1 VMIDLGPWL
10 LLRFAPADA
19 GAVWLPVAEAACGP
33 AWRALRVALHARGA
47 PE

>member
-1 VMIDLGPWL
+1 MIDLGPWL

-19 GAVWLPVAEAACGP
+19 GPVWLPVAEGTCGP
-33 AWRALRVALHARGA
+33 AWRALRVALHAQGA